1 MKQTETLD
9 KLYLEW
15 SQFTNAR
22 TAREIKMEKAL
33 RWIADVPGAHPNNVL
48 AVARD
53 ALGDVGE
60 AGKTP

>member
-1 MKQTETLD
+1 MDTETLD

-33 RWIADVPGAHPNNVL
+33 RYFAENPGAHPTNVQ
-48 AVARD
+48 AIAMD
-53 ALGDVGE
+53 ALDHVGSP
-60 AGKTP
+60 KP